1 MSEAEA
7 GDAGFTLAEM
17 LVVLAL
23 LALAATAAAS
33 SFADNRPAR
42 VLSTVTDQLVA
53 DLQRTRI
60 DAMRLGR
67 MRHLAFDAGQRRWQR
82 EGAAPVPL
90 PDGVG
95 LDLTTAGE
103 ARLGGGGGGGGG
115 EDSGAPTIAF
125 LPDGRSTG
133 GRVALRLGGGERRV
147 EVNWLTGAVRREAP

>member
-33 SFADNRPAR
+33 SFANNRPAG

-67 MRHLAFDAGQRRWQR
+67 MRHLAFDAGERRWQR

-103 ARLGGGGGGGGG
+103 ARLGGGG
-115 EDSGAPTIAF
+115 DSGAPTIAF

-133 GRVALRLGGGERRV
+133 GRVSLRLGGGERRV
-147 EVNWLTGAVRREAP
+147 EVNWLTGAVRREGP

>member
-1 MSEAEA
+1 MSEAGA

-17 LVVLAL
+17 LVVLAI
-23 LALAATAAAS
+23 LALAATAAAFG
-33 SFADNRPAR
+33 FANNRPAR
-42 VLSTVTDQLVA
+42 VLATVTDQLVA

-82 EGAAPVPL
+82 EGAPPVPL

-103 ARLGGGGGGGGG
+103 ARLGGGGTG

-133 GRVALRLGGGERRV
+133 GRVALRLGVGERRV

>member
-7 GDAGFTLAEM
+7 RDAGFTLAEM

-103 ARLGGGGGGGGG
+103 ARLGGGAG
-115 EDSGAPTIAF
+115 EESGAPTIAF

-133 GRVALRLGGGERRV
+133 GRVSLRLGGGERRV
-147 EVNWLTGAVRREAP
+147 EVNWLTGAVRREGP